1 MKLLIVGGDTCSQES
16 PEHYKEEVLAE
27 LGFEIPIQLS
37 PEHYKPRTKA
47 VRATRGSQGLQS
59 AERASA
65 ELALSSHILKHLL
78 SRLKRIIFITHL
90 NASRGPFLKCKLC

>member
-47 VRATRGSQGLQS
+47 KSGPLEGAKACNLQNV
-59 AERASA
+59 
-65 ELALSSHILKHLL
+65 L
-78 SRLKRIIFITHL
+78 RL
-90 NASRGPFLKCKLC
+90 N